1 MSAYLSSSPD
11 DKDDAMSE
19 LKKRDRD
26 IEISAFL
33 KKQAFVRRI
42 RPTEL
47 SQQGIALQERLFTPK
62 QRQSEEHASF
72 VCPCYGLSLT
82 HSRFSTTSSYQSP

>member
-1 MSAYLSSSPD
+1 MSAYLSSPD

-19 LKKRDRD
+19 VKTWD
-26 IEISAFL
+26 IDMEISAFL
-33 KKQAFVRRI
+33 KKQVFVRRI

-72 VCPCYGLSLT
+72 VCPCYVLSPT
-82 HSRFSTTSSYQSP
+82 RAQPIPAFQQ

>member
-33 KKQAFVRRI
+33 KKQAFDRQI

-47 SQQGIALQERLFTPK
+47 SQRGIALQERLFTPK
-62 QRQSEEHASF
+62 
-72 VCPCYGLSLT
+72 
-82 HSRFSTTSSYQSP
+82 

>member
-1 MSAYLSSSPD
+1 MSAYLSSPD
-11 DKDDAMSE
+11 DKDDVMSE
-19 LKKRDRD
+19 LKTWDRD

-33 KKQAFVRRI
+33 KKKQASDRQI

-72 VCPCYGLSLT
+72 VCPCYVLSPT
-82 HSRFSTTSSYQSP
+82 RAQPIPAFQQ